1 MPNDYLVKQYMKPE
15 YDSKVGYSMSAM
27 ERMWAEI
34 PQMTLDE
41 ARVFLKHITREPQFV
56 LTHILPHA
64 LSTARSAEPSIVA
77 TYGAR
82 EATTCLQVFVWPAG
96 AATPI
101 HDHTAWGAY
110 QCVLGSLS
118 EERYVRVDE
127 DRTADVARLRKEW
140 QRHWYSEDGAS
151 TVGSYDAGIHRVTN
165 LSRKLA
171 ISVHMYGPRS
181 GALDG
186 RDYDPRRNYVCDRI
200 EGDEFN
206 RGLPA
211 LYL

>member
-1 MPNDYLVKQYMKPE
+1 MTVRME
-15 YDSKVGYSMSAM
+15 CEMSAM

-64 LSTARSAEPSIVA
+64 LSTARSAEPTIVA

-127 DRTADVARLRKEW
+127 DRITDVAWLRKEW

-151 TVGSYDAGIHRVTN
+151 TVGSYDAGIHRVVNT
-165 LSRKLA
+165 SRKLA

>member
-1 MPNDYLVKQYMKPE
+1 MWVKRVIAGVMPK
-15 YDSKVGYSMSAM
+15 MSAM
-27 ERMWAEI
+27 EHMWSEI

-41 ARVFLKHITREPQFV
+41 VQSFLKHVTREPKFV

-64 LSTARSAEPSIVA
+64 VSNARSSKPVIVT
-77 TYGAR
+77 TYGSR
-82 EATTCLQVFVWPAG
+82 EATTCLQVFLWPAG

-110 QCVLGSLS
+110 QCVIGSLG
-118 EERYVRVDE
+118 EERYARVDE

-140 QRHWYSEDGAS
+140 QRQWYPEDDAS
-151 TVGSYDAGIHRVTN
+151 TVGAYDAGIHRVVN
-165 LSRKLA
+165 RSGQLA

-186 RDYDPRRNYVCDRI
+186 RDYDPKRNYVCDRI
-200 EGDEFN
+200 EGEEFN

>member
-1 MPNDYLVKQYMKPE
+1 MIARTE
-15 YDSKVGYSMSAM
+15 CEMSAM

-64 LSTARSAEPSIVA
+64 LSNARSAEPMIVA

-118 EERYVRVDE
+118 EERYVRVDQ

-140 QRHWYSEDGAS
+140 QRHWYPEDGAS
-151 TVGSYDAGIHRVTN
+151 AVGAYDAGIHRVTN

>member
-1 MPNDYLVKQYMKPE
+1 ME
-15 YDSKVGYSMSAM
+15 CEMSAM

-41 ARVFLKHITREPQFV
+41 ARIFLKHITREPQFV

-64 LSTARSAEPSIVA
+64 LSNARSAEPIIVA

-82 EATTCLQVFVWPAG
+82 EATTCLQVFVWPTG

-118 EERYVRVDE
+118 EERYVRVDQ

-140 QRHWYSEDGAS
+140 QRHWYPEDGAS
-151 TVGSYDAGIHRVTN
+151 TVGAYDTGIHRVTN
-165 LSRKLA
+165 PSRKLA

-200 EGDEFN
+200 EGDECN

>member
-1 MPNDYLVKQYMKPE
+1 
-15 YDSKVGYSMSAM
+15 MSTM

-34 PQMTLDE
+34 PQMTLDA
-41 ARVFLKHITREPQFV
+41 ARGFLKHITRDPQFA

-64 LSTARSAEPSIVA
+64 LSHVRSAEPIIVA

-82 EATTCLQVFVWPAG
+82 EATTCLQVFVWPVG
-96 AATPI
+96 ASTPI

-110 QCVLGSLS
+110 QCVLGSLR
-118 EERYVRVDE
+118 EERYIRVDE
-127 DRTADVARLRKEW
+127 NRTADVARLRKEW
-140 QRHWYSEDGAS
+140 QRHWYPEDGAS
-151 TVGSYDAGIHRVTN
+151 TVGMYDSGIHRVMN

-200 EGDEFN
+200 EGDEVN
-206 RGLPA
+206 RGLSA

>member
-1 MPNDYLVKQYMKPE
+1 
-15 YDSKVGYSMSAM
+15 MSAM
-27 ERMWAEI
+27 ERMWADI

-56 LTHILPHA
+56 LTHVFPHA
-64 LSTARSAEPSIVA
+64 LSNARSSEPIIVA
-77 TYGAR
+77 TYGSR
-82 EATTCLQVFVWPAG
+82 EATTCFQVFVWPTG

-101 HDHTAWGAY
+101 HDHSAWGAY

-118 EERYVRVDE
+118 EERYVRVDA
-127 DRTADVARLRKEW
+127 DHTADVARLRKEW
-140 QRHWYSEDGAS
+140 QRHWCTEDGAS
-151 TVGSYDAGIHRVTN
+151 AVGAHDAGIHRVAN
-165 LSRKLA
+165 LSGKLA
-171 ISVHMYGPRS
+171 ISVHMYGPRL

-200 EGDEFN
+200 EGDESN

>member
-1 MPNDYLVKQYMKPE
+1 
-15 YDSKVGYSMSAM
+15 M

-64 LSTARSAEPSIVA
+64 LYNARSAEPIIVA

-118 EERYVRVDE
+118 EERYVRVDP

-140 QRHWYSEDGAS
+140 QRHWYPEDGAS
-151 TVGSYDAGIHRVTN
+151 AVGMYDAGIHRVTN
-165 LSRKLA
+165 PSRKLA

-211 LYL
+211 LYF

>member
-1 MPNDYLVKQYMKPE
+1 MLA
-15 YDSKVGYSMSAM
+15 KVGYEMSSM

-64 LSTARSAEPSIVA
+64 LSKARSAEPIIVA

-151 TVGSYDAGIHRVTN
+151 TVGAYDAGIHRVTN
-165 LSRKLA
+165 PSRKLA

>member
-1 MPNDYLVKQYMKPE
+1 MITR
-15 YDSKVGYSMSAM
+15 VGYAMSAM

-34 PQMTLDE
+34 PQVALDE
-41 ARVFLKHITREPQFV
+41 ARFFLKHITREPQFV
-56 LTHILPHA
+56 VTHILSHA
-64 LSTARSAEPSIVA
+64 LSNARSAEPIIVA

-110 QCVLGSLS
+110 QCALGSLS
-118 EERYVRVDE
+118 EERYARVDE
-127 DRTADVARLRKEW
+127 DRIADVARLRKQW
-140 QRHWYSEDGAS
+140 RRQWYPEDGAS
-151 TVGSYDAGIHRVTN
+151 TVGAYDAGIHRVVNT
-165 LSRKLA
+165 SGKLA

-200 EGDEFN
+200 EGDELN
-206 RGLPA
+206 RVL
-211 LYL
+211 